1 MAFSIEAMIA
11 IPLCLSLLGHST
23 RLAAPVAHGAK
34 SSAVMAAYAASVT
47 KSNGSACR
55 HYTLEKEHWT
65 IPMVETSPQT
75 VVETLS
81 LVHDL
86 VVTIGGVIHP
96 EGELVP

>member
-23 RLAAPVAHGAK
+23 SLAAPVAHGAK

-65 IPMVETSPQT
+65 
-75 VVETLS
+75 
-81 LVHDL
+81 
-86 VVTIGGVIHP
+86 
-96 EGELVP
+96 